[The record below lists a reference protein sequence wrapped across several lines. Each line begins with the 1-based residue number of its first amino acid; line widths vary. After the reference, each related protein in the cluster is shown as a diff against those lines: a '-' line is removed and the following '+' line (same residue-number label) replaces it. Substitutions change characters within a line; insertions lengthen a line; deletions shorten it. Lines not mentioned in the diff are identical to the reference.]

1 MVGWMGLGSNGREAG
16 RGAAGPADRH
26 HPERPVPAEG
36 AAREPV
42 PGPGKAPG
50 AIPGGGAGPGP
61 VPAPRPERI
70 RVLVVEDAEP
80 VRRSLVEMLEMEPD
94 FHVVGEAADGEAAA
108 AMAADLRP
116 HVILMDINLPRLD
129 GLAAAERIL
138 RQLDTRII
146 MVSVEN
152 GPEYFRRAMQAGAC
166 DFLVKPFS
174 PDALAE
180 AVRRAVPPAGEP
192 ALVTP
197 QGGRG
202 RLITVFSAKGGV
214 GKSTLAV
221 NLAVALAKRPDRR
234 TVLVDLDLELG
245 SAAMLLGIRPRATL
259 ADLCRREGAL
269 DPQAVAPA
277 LHPVSGFRLSLL
289 PAPLFPH
296 EAAEIEG
303 EGRRDPARNYTAEVL
318 EALRSTHDFVV
329 VDTAANYRDSNL
341 TAFDMSDL
349 LVVVTTS
356 DIPAVANTAKCLDL
370 LIQKLE
376 YPEEK
381 VRVVLNLHEPSGL
394 TPDEVAHG
402 LNFPVAHVLPR
413 DPVAVQAA
421 NAGVPFCAR
430 RTRSPLGDAV
440 EGLAEK
446 LAPSGPGAPVRP
458 AGRRL
463 SLLGLF

>member
-1 MVGWMGLGSNGREAG
+1 MIRRDDRIQAGAPGDGSQGWRRAAGASGAAAGFVQADPAGG
-16 RGAAGPADRH
+16 RGR
-26 HPERPVPAEG
+26 
-36 AAREPV
+36 
-42 PGPGKAPG
+42 
-50 AIPGGGAGPGP
+50 
-61 VPAPRPERI
+61 RI
-70 RVLVVEDAEP
+70 RVVVVEDAEP

-94 FHVVGEAADGEAAA
+94 FHVVGEAADGEAAVA
-108 AMAADLRP
+108 LAADLRP
-116 HVILMDINLPRLD
+116 DVVLMDINLPRLD
-129 GLAAAERIL
+129 GLAAAEQIL
-138 RQLDTRII
+138 RQVETRII

-174 PDALAE
+174 PDVLAE
-180 AVRRAVPPAGEP
+180 AVRRAAPAADEP
-192 ALVTP
+192 ALP
-197 QGGRG
+197 AAAGRRG

-214 GKSTLAV
+214 GKTTVAV
-221 NLAVALAKRPDRR
+221 NLAVVLAKRPDRR

-277 LHPVSGFRLSLL
+277 LHPVASFRLSLL

-303 EGRRDPARNYTAEVL
+303 EGRRDPSRNYTAEVL
-318 EALRSTHDFVV
+318 EALRATHDYVV

-341 TAFDMSDL
+341 TAFDLSDL
-349 LVVVTTS
+349 LVIVTTA
-356 DIPAVANTAKCLDL
+356 DLPAVANTAKCLDL

-381 VRVVLNLHEPSGL
+381 VRVVLNQHEGQGL

-413 DPVAVQAA
+413 DPVTALQAA

-430 RTRSPLGDAV
+430 RARSPLGEAV
-440 EGLAEK
+440 EALAEK
-446 LAPSGPGAPVRP
+446 LAPSGVPAAARP
-458 AGRRL
+458 APRRL

>member
-1 MVGWMGLGSNGREAG
+1 MIGRNGRQGGGLPLGSGPLGPALHGGGMPPVPSAG
-16 RGAAGPADRH
+16 GAAGD
-26 HPERPVPAEG
+26 G
-36 AAREPV
+36 AGAR
-42 PGPGKAPG
+42 GPGSK
-50 AIPGGGAGPGP
+50 GAGS
-61 VPAPRPERI
+61 PAAGASRTERI

-94 FHVVGEAADGEAAA
+94 LHVIGEAADGEAAVA
-108 AMAADLRP
+108 LAADLHP
-116 HVILMDINLPRLD
+116 DVVLMDINLPRLD

-138 RQLDTRII
+138 KQLETRII

-180 AVRRAVPPAGEP
+180 AVRRAVPPADPVSLMP
-192 ALVTP
+192 AP
-197 QGGRG
+197 GGRG

-214 GKSTLAV
+214 GKTTLAV
-221 NLAVALAKRPDRR
+221 NLAVVLAKRPDRR

-245 SAAMLLGIRPRATL
+245 SAALLLGIRPRATL

-318 EALRSTHDFVV
+318 EALRSTHDFVI

-376 YPEEK
+376 YPEDK
-381 VRVVLNLHEPSGL
+381 VRVVLNLHEPGGL

-430 RTRSPLGDAV
+430 RARSPLGDAV
-440 EGLAEK
+440 EALAEK
-446 LAPSGPGAPVRP
+446 LAPPAPAAAARP
-458 AGRRL
+458 PARRL
-463 SLLGLF
+463 SLLGFF